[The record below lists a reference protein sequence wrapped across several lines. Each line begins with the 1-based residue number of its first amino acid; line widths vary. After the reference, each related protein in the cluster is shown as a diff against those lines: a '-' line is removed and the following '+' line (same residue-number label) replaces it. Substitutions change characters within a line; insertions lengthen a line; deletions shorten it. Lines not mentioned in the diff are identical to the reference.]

1 MSAQCF
7 EEFISF
13 AVYVSRVLVGAVTC
27 QKIAGCASKKLDSY
41 HELTESVILRALGRL
56 PVLVSVLL
64 AAQSNTNE

>member
-7 EEFISF
+7 EELIGF
-13 AVYVSRVLVGAVTC
+13 AVYVLKVLADVVAC
-27 QKIAGCASKKLDSY
+27 QKIAWRTSKKLDSY